1 MELIRGLT
9 NLKPAHHGC
18 VLAIGNFD
26 GVHRGHQIIIEQ
38 LHRLAQSLDAPASLL
53 TFEPLPREVLDPAN
67 APARLTRLREKLI
80 ALRDSGL
87 ERVLCVHFD
96 HAFSRLS
103 PEQFIE
109 TLLIQRL
116 GVRALVVGD
125 DFRFGHRGS
134 GDIALLRSAGKRYGY
149 QVVDCARFELHGRRV
164 SSSWVREA
172 LAQGNLALS
181 AELLGR
187 PYCIHGRVAHGD
199 QLGRTIN
206 YPTANIRLLRDK
218 APVSGVFAVRLH
230 GLDTPALPGVAN
242 IGKRPT
248 VNGVDSRLEVHLFDF
263 ETDIYGRQVAVE
275 LVQKIR
281 DEQKFASLDA
291 LKAQIR
297 HDAEQARHILQQP
310 AETGSSVQQQ
320 EAGSC

>member
-26 GVHRGHQIIIEQ
+26 GVHRGHQVIIEQ
-38 LHRLAQSLDAPASLL
+38 LHRLAHSLDLPASLL

-109 TLLIQRL
+109 TLLVQRL

-134 GDIALLRSAGKRYGY
+134 GDISLLRTAGERYGY
-149 QVVDCARFELHGRRV
+149 QVIDCARFELHGRRV

-181 AELLGR
+181 TELLGR

-199 QLGRTIN
+199 QLGRTISF
-206 YPTANIRLLRDK
+206 PTANIRLLRDK

-230 GLDTPALPGVAN
+230 GLATPALPGVAN
-242 IGKRPT
+242 VGKRPT

-263 ETDIYGRQVAVE
+263 EADIYGRQVAVE
-275 LVQKIR
+275 LVRKIR

-291 LKAQIR
+291 LKAQIQY
-297 HDAEQARHILQQP
+297 DAEQARHILQQP
-310 AETGSSVQQQ
+310 AETGSGVQQQ